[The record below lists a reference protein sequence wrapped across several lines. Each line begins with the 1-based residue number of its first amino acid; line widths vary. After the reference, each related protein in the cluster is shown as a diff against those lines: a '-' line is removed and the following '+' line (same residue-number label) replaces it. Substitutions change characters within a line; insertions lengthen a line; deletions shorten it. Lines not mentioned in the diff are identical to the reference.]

1 MTTSRASY
9 ATTDRSADS
18 PARVEIDRATE
29 DPTRGSVQSA
39 MTTTSTPTPSV
50 ADLTAVE
57 IDALR
62 LCAADTCSVRGGF
75 QTDFPT
81 PAHLVA
87 ARRLCRVGLVE
98 WRMPRE
104 GFPGGYAASDPGRAL
119 LAAAKGGA

>member
-1 MTTSRASY
+1 M
-9 ATTDRSADS
+9 
-18 PARVEIDRATE
+18 ATE
-29 DPTRGSVQSA
+29 DPARDSVHSA
-39 MTTTSTPTPSV
+39 MTTSPSI

-81 PAHLVA
+81 PAHLIA
-87 ARRLCRVGLVE
+87 ARRLCRAGLVD

-104 GFPGGYAASDPGRAL
+104 GFPGGYAANDAGRAL

>member
-1 MTTSRASY
+1 
-9 ATTDRSADS
+9 
-18 PARVEIDRATE
+18 
-29 DPTRGSVQSA
+29 
-39 MTTTSTPTPSV
+39 MTTTSTP
-50 ADLTAVE
+50 ALTAVE

-81 PAHLVA
+81 PAHLIA
-87 ARRLCRVGLVE
+87 ARRLFRVGLVD

-104 GFPGGYAASDPGRAL
+104 GFPGGYAASDAGREL